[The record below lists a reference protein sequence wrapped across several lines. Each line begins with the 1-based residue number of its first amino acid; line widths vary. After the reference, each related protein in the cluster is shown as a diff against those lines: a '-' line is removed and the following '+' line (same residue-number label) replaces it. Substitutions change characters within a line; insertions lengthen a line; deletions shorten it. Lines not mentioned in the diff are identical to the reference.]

1 MDRVTSIHPS
11 HMYVAVTLPMLQQ
24 QRLRQALAAIHVPF
38 ETLKEYLRV
47 QVHVFSDR
55 AVPPSGPEGE
65 APGGPEGE
73 APGGPEGE
81 RVRGCGS
88 HLLPPALHDTWPL
101 VFSFLTAETACLSR
115 RLRAAEARLERS
127 VREARVASLVHLIHN
142 QDAIEV
148 HANEGLIAQI
158 LRGWED
164 LHRFMCR
171 FLDADAET
179 ADYTHAWQF
188 SSLARRMGLPGT
200 LPPVQLRRPR
210 SHDRQALADAGYA
223 VA

>member
-38 ETLKEYLRV
+38 ETAKEYLRV

-73 APGGPEGE
+73 PV
-81 RVRGCGS
+81 RVTDS
-88 HLLPPALHDTWPL
+88 HILPPALHDMWPL

-164 LHRFMCR
+164 LHCFMCR

-210 SHDRQALADAGYA
+210 THDRQALADAGYA